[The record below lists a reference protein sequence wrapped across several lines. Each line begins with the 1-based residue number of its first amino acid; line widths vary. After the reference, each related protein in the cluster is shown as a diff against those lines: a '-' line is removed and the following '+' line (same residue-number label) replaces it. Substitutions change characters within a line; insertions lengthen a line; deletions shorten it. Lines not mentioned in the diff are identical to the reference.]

1 MGKEQLNGEI
11 GIKASE
17 QKSEFVTIPRS
28 EYEELKQDRK
38 DAIKYSGMWRRKY
51 DAVLANFETLKKT
64 LDVISQANSE
74 LRKKVS
80 TGISCPLISICSLVN
95 VPDSN
100 EPKNCKPY
108 TGPKV
113 VQMFPKSK

>member
-1 MGKEQLNGEI
+1 MKKGQNKT
-11 GIKASE
+11 GINSSE
-17 QKSEFVTIPRS
+17 QDSELVTIPRS

-38 DAIKYSGMWRRKY
+38 EAIRYSGMWRRKY
-51 DAVLANFETLKKT
+51 EAEKAIAETLKNA
-64 LDVISQANSE
+64 LDVIKAIHSE
-74 LRKKVS
+74 L
-80 TGISCPLISICSLVN
+80 G
-95 VPDSN
+95 N

>member
-28 EYEELKQDRK
+28 VYEELKQDREN
-38 DAIKYSGMWRRKY
+38 AIKYSGMWRRKY
-51 DAVLANFETLKKT
+51 EAEKANVETLKKA
-64 LDVISQANSE
+64 LDVINAIHSE
-74 LRKKVS
+74 L
-80 TGISCPLISICSLVN
+80 G
-95 VPDSN
+95 N

>member
-1 MGKEQLNGEI
+1 MKKGQNKT
-11 GIKASE
+11 GINSSE
-17 QKSEFVTIPRS
+17 QDSELVTIPRS

-38 DAIKYSGMWRRKY
+38 EAIRYSGMWRRKY
-51 DAVLANFETLKKT
+51 ETELANVETLKKV
-64 LDVISQANSE
+64 LDVTVQANSE

-80 TGISCPLISICSLVN
+80 TGISCPLVSVCSLVN